1 VADSGQQPR
10 DVLAVEPLTLVKA
23 LRLATEDPAADVQA
37 DEAKSAEWADIW
49 KKNWDRRFGR
59 QLIDTK

>member
-1 VADSGQQPR
+1 M
-10 DVLAVEPLTLVKA
+10 LAVEPLTLVKA

>member
-1 VADSGQQPR
+1 MADSGQQPR

-37 DEAKSAEWADIW
+37 DEAKSAEWDGIW
-49 KKNWDRRFGR
+49 KKNWERRFGR

>member
-1 VADSGQQPR
+1 M
-10 DVLAVEPLTLVKA
+10 LAVEPLTLVKA
-23 LRLATEDPAADVQA
+23 LRLATEDPAAEASASYPDVQA